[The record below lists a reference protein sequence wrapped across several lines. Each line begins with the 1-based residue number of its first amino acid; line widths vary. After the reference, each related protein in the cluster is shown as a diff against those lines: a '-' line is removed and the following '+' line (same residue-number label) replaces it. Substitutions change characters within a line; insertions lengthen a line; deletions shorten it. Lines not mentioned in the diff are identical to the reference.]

1 MDKPTKLEEQELKQL
16 QNFQQESE
24 ILVSQLG
31 QISFQK
37 LQLEKQEEFLKQKF
51 NELNEEEVL
60 ISKNLKEK
68 YGNVNIDI
76 KTGELTYS

>member
-51 NELNEEEVL
+51 NQLNEEEVL

>member
-37 LQLEKQEEFLKQKF
+37 LQLEKQENFLKQKF
-51 NELNEEEVL
+51 DQLTEEEVL

>member
-1 MDKPTKLEEQELKQL
+1 MEKVTKLEEQELKQL
-16 QNFQQESE
+16 HDFQNNSE
-24 ILVSQLG
+24 ILISQLG

-76 KTGELTYS
+76 KTGELVYS